1 MLALDQH
8 FQGDSRI
15 GRTKEEAYASIA
27 SATYERETRNWGYEK
42 YVTIHADAHR
52 ILEEAGEPVPAQ
64 KKVRD
69 FLEGI
74 KCHELIAGVAHVRG
88 SAQLLNDFTGAS
100 DYLVS
105 FVKKPT
111 ASRKSR
117 ISTASVRGRG
127 KGRGKS
133 STKGG
138 RSGRGGS
145 SITARNYTPTEWRA
159 LTDEQRAKVTRLR
172 EERKRKASSVE
183 QRSELKSNVSEL
195 KSNVSAG
202 DQLGLAA
209 GKGTGDEE

>member
-1 MLALDQH
+1 MIALPLLPMSAKPVTGVMRSMSPYMLTL
-8 FQGDSRI
+8 
-15 GRTKEEAYASIA
+15 T
-27 SATYERETRNWGYEK
+27 
-42 YVTIHADAHR
+42 
-52 ILEEAGEPVPAQ
+52 VPAQ

-117 ISTASVRGRG
+117 ISTDSVRGRG
-127 KGRGKS
+127 KSRGKS
-133 STKGG
+133 RTKGG

-145 SITARNYTPTEWRA
+145 SITARNYSPTEWRA

-172 EERKRKASSVE
+172 EERKRKASSVA
-183 QRSELKSNVSEL
+183 QRSEL

-202 DQLGLAA
+202 DQLGRAA